1 MAIFLHNEE
10 DFERGTTISSR
21 IRLTNQNGDYVT
33 ADTILDFDE
42 NKNVEDVRME
52 VIDPETEQVLRQE
65 EFMKDL
71 DDDNGERYYLDT
83 WQTSESLEPKQYYMV
98 HRAMVGGDPFKLT
111 RIVDVVKVDDNC

>member
-1 MAIFLHNEE
+1 MAIVLQNEE
-10 DFERGTTISSR
+10 DLERGTTISSR

-33 ADTILDFDE
+33 ADTTLDFDE
-42 NKNVEDVRME
+42 DENVEDVRME